1 MNVKTRRAPLPALVL
16 SLLVVITLS
25 GCAQRAS
32 GTGTAESTVASS
44 ASNEGASSGAETPAD
59 AVKSFVTQVL
69 RKQYVKACLATAPE
83 GEVPEAERKK
93 TCNSAKAKEALD
105 SLRGMWAKP
114 GVKLPPEAEVEVADV
129 TENGDTAKVLD
140 TAVTLDGRTL
150 RELELIGASG
160 DTESFNFS
168 LDVQKVD
175 DSWHVANW
183 NIDF

>member
-1 MNVKTRRAPLPALVL
+1 
-16 SLLVVITLS
+16 
-25 GCAQRAS
+25 
-32 GTGTAESTVASS
+32 
-44 ASNEGASSGAETPAD
+44 
-59 AVKSFVTQVL
+59 VKSFVTQVL